1 MPNPIYLLRERERER
16 REGEKRLK
24 ERQKRKLNI
33 KRYMKYIKGSK
44 QKKKSR
50 RRSRSSD
57 KMMSKGDKRPKPRL
71 LLIEGEKKGKN
82 ELKRRNNEISN
93 RATI

>member
-1 MPNPIYLLRERERER
+1 M
-16 REGEKRLK
+16 K

-57 KMMSKGDKRPKPRL
+57 KMMSKGDKRPKPKL
-71 LLIEGEKKGKN
+71 LFIEGEKKGKKMN
-82 ELKRRNNEISN
+82 
-93 RATI
+93 